1 MRKSTGNDK
10 KRKKTK
16 QIQHFCAWYSS
27 HNPDIKCDA
36 VSIIFINGKTDK
48 LEIVLYAHNY
58 PLDVIKS
65 WNT

>member
-1 MRKSTGNDK
+1 MRKSTGKVK

-36 VSIIFINGKTDK
+36 VSIVFINGKTDK
-48 LEIVLYAHNY
+48 LKIVHNY